1 MASRK
6 GGAEWGGRMDVAG
19 YLKKAMGRIHGAGR
33 DCPENADGKLRIRAE
48 RDSVCM
54 GDDCDAP
61 NTRYLDYGPD
71 ERLSEFM
78 DSVAN
83 YVPLMREAVWSVT
96 WEGRTIAYL
105 VFDEKGDHLCELA
118 VPDGRVSEL
127 AGKRIYCRYYHRYSL
142 LDHKAVPPAELYPE
156 CGTLLEKVKIHE
168 RKAEEG
174 I

>member
-1 MASRK
+1 
-6 GGAEWGGRMDVAG
+6 
-19 YLKKAMGRIHGAGR
+19 MGRIHGAGR

-83 YVPLMREAVWSVT
+83 YVPLMT
-96 WEGRTIAYL
+96 WTW
-105 VFDEKGDHLCELA
+105 FW
-118 VPDGRVSEL
+118 
-127 AGKRIYCRYYHRYSL
+127 
-142 LDHKAVPPAELYPE
+142 
-156 CGTLLEKVKIHE
+156 
-168 RKAEEG
+168 
-174 I
+174 